1 MGAHPHVCGEH
12 KVAFANNEQV
22 QGSSP
27 RMRGTHV
34 LSRAADDLH
43 GLIPTYAGNTGHYT
57 VRGGVHGAHPHVC
70 GEHTGEVRL
79 SFAHLGSSPR
89 MRGTLIIRQ
98 KRPILGGGLIP
109 TYAGNTCMRESH
121 PRTSRAHPHVCGE
134 HPQPSPGRGLGG
146 GSSPRMRGTQK
157 FLTQNP
163 AGRGLI
169 PTYAGNTGQRIEW
182 FSFTWAHPHVCGE
195 HGGVH
200 VHHKRFMGS
209 SPRMR
214 GTQKRNKGGGR
225 NRGLIPTYAGNTAVA
240 VGWWRVGRAHPHV
253 CGEHIIQ
260 SHAGLT

>member
-89 MRGTLIIRQ
+89 MRGTPRIRHATD
-98 KRPILGGGLIP
+98 GFAGLIP

-169 PTYAGNTGQRIEW
+169 PTYAGNTVLTEEHQKLHR
-182 FSFTWAHPHVCGE
+182 AHPHVCGE
-195 HGGVH
+195 HSRKSLSSCRVA
-200 VHHKRFMGS
+200 GS

-214 GTQKRNKGGGR
+214 GTRR
-225 NRGLIPTYAGNTAVA
+225 RPHPIRRAMGLIPTYAGNTEMH
-240 VGWWRVGRAHPHV
+240 RPETR
-253 CGEHIIQ
+253 
-260 SHAGLT
+260 

>member
-1 MGAHPHVCGEH
+1 M
-12 KVAFANNEQV
+12 
-22 QGSSP
+22 
-27 RMRGTHV
+27 
-34 LSRAADDLH
+34 
-43 GLIPTYAGNTGHYT
+43 
-57 VRGGVHGAHPHVC
+57 GAHPHVC

-89 MRGTLIIRQ
+89 MRGTPRIRHATDGFAGLIPTYAGNTHYSTETPDTR
-98 KRPILGGGLIP
+98 GGLIP

-195 HGGVH
+195 HPVWGAGV
-200 VHHKRFMGS
+200 KASPGS

-214 GTQKRNKGGGR
+214 GTHTLTHGYDQRQ
-225 NRGLIPTYAGNTAVA
+225 GLIPTYAGNTIV
-240 VGWWRVGRAHPHV
+240 RVRRFERKRAHPHV
-253 CGEHIIQ
+253 CGEHLPFEFPLA
-260 SHAGLT
+260 HAAGSSPRMRGTL